1 MRVMPG
7 QGLYYRE
14 DDALLDEVFD
24 DEYDEKH
31 FTSIPSE
38 AACDR
43 NCNRI
48 AGGPQRPMNPSKSDE
63 RFYKV
68 SCKLYTDNQ

>member
-14 DDALLDEVFD
+14 VDALLDEVFD

-31 FTSIPSE
+31 FTSIPSK

-43 NCNRI
+43 NRRGL
-48 AGGPQRPMNPSKSDE
+48 GGGGEQQ
-63 RFYKV
+63 F
-68 SCKLYTDNQ
+68 

>member
-14 DDALLDEVFD
+14 VDALLDEVFD

-31 FTSIPSE
+31 FTSIPSK
-38 AACDR
+38 AAWGVGNNNFEISGTSSR
-43 NCNRI
+43 
-48 AGGPQRPMNPSKSDE
+48 
-63 RFYKV
+63 
-68 SCKLYTDNQ
+68 